1 MLTRRD
7 LGKHTSK
14 CYSGNLHF
22 LLQCFQETAGY
33 IEKLKKKK
41 KKPRKYINRK
51 FNKTLINFTEIIL
64 FNITYKYT
72 HTHTHRVHL
81 NSAFCAV
88 SHCYCTLILAF
99 FSSNAINSPHHSG
112 IVIRTKLFFSSSC
125 ETYINIKQWT
135 LMITKTELA
144 KV

>member
-41 KKPRKYINRK
+41 NPEN
-51 FNKTLINFTEIIL
+51 IL
-64 FNITYKYT
+64 TG
-72 HTHTHRVHL
+72 
-81 NSAFCAV
+81 NS
-88 SHCYCTLILAF
+88 
-99 FSSNAINSPHHSG
+99 
-112 IVIRTKLFFSSSC
+112 TKH
-125 ETYINIKQWT
+125 
-135 LMITKTELA
+135 
-144 KV
+144 

>member
-41 KKPRKYINRK
+41 NPRKYINRK

-72 HTHTHRVHL
+72 HTQREYISIRLSVQYLTVIVH
-81 NSAFCAV
+81 
-88 SHCYCTLILAF
+88 
-99 FSSNAINSPHHSG
+99 
-112 IVIRTKLFFSSSC
+112 
-125 ETYINIKQWT
+125 
-135 LMITKTELA
+135 
-144 KV
+144 

>member
-72 HTHTHRVHL
+72 HTHRESTSQFGFL
-81 NSAFCAV
+81 CSI
-88 SHCYCTLILAF
+88 SLL
-99 FSSNAINSPHHSG
+99 
-112 IVIRTKLFFSSSC
+112 L
-125 ETYINIKQWT
+125 YINISFF
-135 LMITKTELA
+135 LF
-144 KV
+144 